1 MTNFLE
7 KLQENIELH
16 LNSHKSFQSI
26 PVLRHQQSNFESCL
40 NEFVQTGVGL
50 CIVILNPIP
59 IRIIPG
65 KDRVTF
71 EEILLRIQVIEN
83 YCTNDISISSLSVA
97 EEISRCLHHYH
108 PSLTGWQGWLVLS
121 EKFPWKE
128 IIDEQKNNRYI
139 LEINFQVRGSTI
151 NLH

>member
-16 LNSHKSFQSI
+16 LNSHKPFQSI

-71 EEILLRIQVIEN
+71 EEILLRVQVIEN
-83 YCTNDISISSLSVA
+83 SCTNDIAISSLSIA
-97 EEISRCLHHYH
+97 EEISRCLHHYQ
-108 PSLTGWQGWLVLS
+108 PTLKDWQGWLVLS
-121 EKFPWKE
+121 EKSPWKE
-128 IIDEQKNNRYI
+128 IKDEQKNNRYI

-151 NLH
+151 NLS